1 MTKTAVP
8 ASAIA
13 SAPVKAARDIGLDI
27 TRIFAFLCVV
37 SVHFLIGSQFYD
49 NRLTGEKMYVMTLI
63 RSFSMVCVPLFLL
76 LTGYLTCGRDVELT
90 PRGYLKYTAKLRH
103 VLLTYLFAS
112 LFVQLF
118 CKVMTDV
125 TMTFGTAMKNVL
137 GFSQYG
143 WYVEMYIGLFLLT
156 PFLSLLLKNLDRRAL
171 TVFIA
176 VLSVLT
182 VAPSV
187 FNVFNF
193 FSSGN
198 FISGGA
204 DKIIPQWWEKL
215 YPVTY
220 WFIGAYMRK
229 YVEIKKLNTFR
240 LFLLAVIFTVM
251 FGVFGIL
258 KSRGGAFR
266 GGTHCDWGS
275 LQCTVLSVTVFLFVN
290 SINFKTRGK
299 RSAGFLKLVSELTF
313 GAYIV
318 SYAVD
323 TAFYGSLHEM
333 VAEIA
338 DRFSYYPA
346 AVIIIASLSLFV
358 SLIIYFAVKFIEW
371 AADRITSMLRR
382 KAAVKT

>member
-37 SVHFLIGSQFYD
+37 SVHFLIGSRFYD
-49 NRLTGEKMYVMTLI
+49 NPLTGEKMYVMTLI
-63 RSFSMVCVPLFLL
+63 RTFSMVCVPLFLL
-76 LTGYLTCGRDVELT
+76 LTGYLTCGRNVELT

-112 LFVQLF
+112 LFVQLY

-240 LFLLAVIFTVM
+240 LFFARRDFYAHVRCVRYSQIARRSFPRRHPLRL
-251 FGVFGIL
+251 G
-258 KSRGGAFR
+258 KS
-266 GGTHCDWGS
+266 
-275 LQCTVLSVTVFLFVN
+275 SVHRALGD
-290 SINFKTRGK
+290 S
-299 RSAGFLKLVSELTF
+299 VSVRQFDKFQDARQTF
-313 GAYIV
+313 GRFFEAR
-318 SYAVD
+318 
-323 TAFYGSLHEM
+323 FE
-333 VAEIA
+333 A
-338 DRFSYYPA
+338 D
-346 AVIIIASLSLFV
+346 
-358 SLIIYFAVKFIEW
+358 
-371 AADRITSMLRR
+371 LRR
-382 KAAVKT
+382 VYSVVCR